1 MGRSIYR
8 NRLVVQQN
16 KMTMTTTGI
25 ILLVAY
31 VAFVVGSIGYT
42 IGFLHGSSTKHSEY
56 NELQPMETT
65 NKMETMDKEVYEI
78 KKDGMTR
85 AERRAYK
92 RMLAKQKKEQ

>member
-31 VAFVVGSIGYT
+31 VAFVVGSLGYT
-42 IGFLHGSSTKHSEY
+42 IGFLHGISAKY
-56 NELQPMETT
+56 NEHNEL
-65 NKMETMDKEVYEI
+65 
-78 KKDGMTR
+78 
-85 AERRAYK
+85 
-92 RMLAKQKKEQ
+92 

>member
-31 VAFVVGSIGYT
+31 VAFVVGSFGYT
-42 IGFLHGSSTKHSEY
+42 IGFLHGSSAKY
-56 NELQPMETT
+56 NEHNEL
-65 NKMETMDKEVYEI
+65 
-78 KKDGMTR
+78 
-85 AERRAYK
+85 
-92 RMLAKQKKEQ
+92 